1 MTFQCKIGQRERSKK
16 KKFSFSS
23 LHSVSLASTRS
34 VLYPIQ
40 CPMTVMKTKK
50 NLIFLARFSHSKER
64 DLSLSYIVAHLQ
76 SLLAREHNLNQHKSR
91 IWQALTTIDDSMLRI
106 SCSLVSL
113 CLEVLMQCNLAT
125 SIQSSRGEAILSL
138 CQKPPTGQC
147 HSAARLI
154 MP

>member
-1 MTFQCKIGQRERSKK
+1 MQNRTARAKQE

-113 CLEVLMQCNLAT
+113 FRGSNAMQ
-125 SIQSSRGEAILSL
+125 SRDFDT
-138 CQKPPTGQC
+138 KFK
-147 HSAARLI
+147 R
-154 MP
+154 